1 MLLTPT
7 TPTTAFA
14 LGAKTADPLAMYLSD
29 VCTIPSNLAGHPA
42 ISVPFGTGADGL
54 PVGVQVLAPALG
66 EPVMFRVAAVL
77 EERHRDRSTPRDAED
92 AARR

>member
-1 MLLTPT
+1 MDVLLGATA
-7 TPTTAFA
+7 PTTAF
-14 LGAKTADPLAMYLSD
+14 GIGEKIDDPMAMYMSD

-66 EPVMFRVAAVL
+66 EPVMFRVAAEL
-77 EERHRDRSTPRDAED
+77 EARAPRDRNRGTAP
-92 AARR
+92 